1 MGILYLLLLYLI
13 LNKIFINTK
22 YFMNKPFLCLRH
34 TENKGKFFYCIK
46 KEEKAM
52 KLLINNISKEFK
64 ALKAVD
70 NVNLE
75 LTPGIW
81 GLLGPNGAGKTTLMR
96 MMVGNI
102 KPTKGE
108 IVLDDASISELGD
121 KYLSKIGYLPQ
132 QFGYDKNQ
140 SVEDF
145 LHYIGV
151 LKGINKKKRNERIS
165 ELLSQFNLSEVKKK
179 NVDKLSGGM
188 KRRVGICQAMLN
200 NPDILIVD
208 EPTAGLDI
216 EERRRFRQYLTTISK
231 EKIVIL
237 STHIV
242 SDIEF
247 IANYLVLMEKGKM
260 IAAGESNLL
269 IKSLNGNVFETV
281 VLENEMVRLEK
292 KYRIMNSRNE
302 GEDKVLIRYIAD
314 VPLPNS
320 KLVTPSLNDFYLSK
334 VREV

>member
-1 MGILYLLLLYLI
+1 
-13 LNKIFINTK
+13 
-22 YFMNKPFLCLRH
+22 
-34 TENKGKFFYCIK
+34 
-46 KEEKAM
+46 M
-52 KLLINNISKEFK
+52 KLTIYNLSKEFK
-64 ALKAVD
+64 DLKAAC
-70 NVNLE
+70 NINLE
-75 LTPGIW
+75 FTPGIW

-96 MMVGNI
+96 MLVGNI
-102 KPTKGE
+102 KPTSGRIMLNDVNINELKSTY
-108 IVLDDASISELGD
+108 LD
-121 KYLSKIGYLPQ
+121 KIGYLPQ

-151 LKGINKKKRNERIS
+151 LKGINKELRNERIS
-165 ELLSQFNLSEVKKK
+165 ELLNQFNLLEVRKKK
-179 NVDKLSGGM
+179 VDRLSGGM

-216 EERRRFRQYLTTISK
+216 EERRRFRQYLTAISK

-247 IANYLVLMEKGKM
+247 IANYLVLMEKGKV
-260 IAAGESNLL
+260 IAEGESHSL
-269 IKSLNGNVFETV
+269 IETLDGNVFETV
-281 VLENEMVRLEK
+281 VLESDMAELEK
-292 KYRIMNSRNE
+292 EYRIMNFRNE
-302 GEDKVLIRYIAD
+302 DRGQVAIRYVAD

-320 KLVTPSLNDFYLSK
+320 KLVSPSLNDFYLSK
-334 VREV
+334 VKEV